1 VIEHALKLDPATVDA
16 IAAAVVARLTDAQPD
31 TAPALIDAAEV
42 ARRHGVT
49 RSWAYD
55 HAADLGAIRLGTGS
69 RARLRFDPATVAAY
83 LNRGRQDTTTAAPP
97 APPAPDRRPRRIA
110 HPAAPLLPI
119 RRHAA

>member
-1 VIEHALKLDPATVDA
+1 MSDRLALDPATIEQ

-31 TAPALIDAAEV
+31 TGPALIDAAEV

-49 RSWAYD
+49 RSYVYD

-83 LNRGRQDTTTAAPP
+83 IDRGAPSP
-97 APPAPDRRPRRIA
+97 LPPPDRSRPRAKR
-110 HPAAPLLPI
+110 PATPLLPI
-119 RRHAA
+119 RGHAA